1 MTGFSRGPTVTRY
14 EIELGPGWVLMGA
27 VTAIT
32 VWTGLVYVR
41 DAYNLRRTWLQNQAA
56 QKQRAQ

>member
-1 MTGFSRGPTVTRY
+1 
-14 EIELGPGWVLMGA
+14 MGA

-41 DAYNLRRTWLQNQAA
+41 DAYSLRRTWLQNQAA